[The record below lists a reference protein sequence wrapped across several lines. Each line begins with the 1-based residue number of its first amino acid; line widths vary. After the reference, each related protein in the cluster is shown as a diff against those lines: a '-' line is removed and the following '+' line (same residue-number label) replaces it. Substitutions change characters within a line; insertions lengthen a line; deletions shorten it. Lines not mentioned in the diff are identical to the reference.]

1 MPKRDLLTPIRQLKD
16 LHPQFVALISND
28 LFKPARGMLREIYAE
43 FPDPDGNF
51 VEQFQTNGFDARTFE
66 MFLFAMFKDLG
77 HERGREP
84 RLDFILTWK
93 GQTACVEAVIASLPS
108 NNGIIPYT
116 HDAPTSTPQELQEY
130 LQQEMAI
137 RLGSPLYSKLKKKY
151 WDLPQAKGKPLIFA
165 IQNFHAGALHFAE
178 STLTNYLFGLAS
190 HWYHDADGR
199 LIITHAPIDK
209 HKSGTKEI
217 PSGFFAQPGAENVS
231 AILYCNSGTVPK
243 FNRMGQQGS
252 YYSSKVRMIRW
263 GTCYRHDP
271 NATSPEMFLYEVG
284 DPSEGLE
291 SWREGTVLIH
301 NPRAKHPLGRGWL
314 RASLEQHL
322 EDGRI
327 VSELAEPFH
336 CYGSST
342 RIYPGDTPT
351 AFLQAEMDEFVSRA
365 LEQYPELRPSPEN

>member
-1 MPKRDLLTPIRQLKD
+1 
-16 LHPQFVALISND
+16 
-28 LFKPARGMLREIYAE
+28 
-43 FPDPDGNF
+43 
-51 VEQFQTNGFDARTFE
+51 
-66 MFLFAMFKDLG
+66 
-77 HERGREP
+77 
-84 RLDFILTWK
+84 
-93 GQTACVEAVIASLPS
+93 
-108 NNGIIPYT
+108 
-116 HDAPTSTPQELQEY
+116 
-130 LQQEMAI
+130 
-137 RLGSPLYSKLKKKY
+137 
-151 WDLPQAKGKPLIFA
+151 
-165 IQNFHAGALHFAE
+165 
-178 STLTNYLFGLAS
+178 
-190 HWYHDADGR
+190 
-199 LIITHAPIDK
+199 
-209 HKSGTKEI
+209 
-217 PSGFFAQPGAENVS
+217 
-231 AILYCNSGTVPK
+231 
-243 FNRMGQQGS
+243 MGQQGS
-252 YYSSKVRMIRW
+252 YYSGKVRMIRW

-365 LEQYPELRPSPEN
+365 LEQYPELRPIPEN